1 MSDSH
6 STLRQLHR
14 IHRQLN
20 DLTARFERGPK
31 QIAIKQSALDDAQS
45 AMDSH
50 KATIQ
55 KMQMACDEQ
64 ELELKEGE
72 AAIESLQA
80 KLNTCETN
88 KEYQTLTDQ
97 IATTRKSND
106 SLSDVILAAIE
117 EIESEHEKTSG
128 LEATISDAGADLKR
142 TQDSVSD
149 QATQIQAD
157 IDRVTL
163 ERGEAEAALHEDFR
177 PDYDRMVRLKNED
190 AIAQLE
196 GNCCGNCFKTITPQ
210 MMAEIRMGKLVTC
223 KTCGALLYPELNQV
237 IE

>member
-20 DLTARFERGPK
+20 DLNARFERGPK
-31 QIAIKQSALDDAQS
+31 QIAIKQSCLDDAQS
-45 AMDSH
+45 AMEGH
-50 KATIQ
+50 KAAIQ
-55 KMQMACDEQ
+55 KMQMACDAQ
-64 ELELKEGE
+64 ELQLKEGD

-97 IATTRKSND
+97 IESTRKGND
-106 SLSDVILAAIE
+106 SLSDIILAAFE
-117 EIESEHEKTSG
+117 QIESEHEKTSE
-128 LEATISDAGADLKR
+128 LQSTISDAEADLTKK
-142 TQDSVSD
+142 QDSVSE
-149 QATQIQAD
+149 QAIQIQAD

-163 ERGEAEAALHEDFR
+163 EQGEAEGELPEDFR

-190 AIAQLE
+190 AMAQLE

-210 MMAEIRMGKLVTC
+210 MMAEIRMAKLVTC